1 MTKYT
6 AVSIACISSLLIQAS
21 AQNKMPP
28 TWADEFQ
35 GKGSPDPTK
44 WTFEQGFQRN
54 QELQYYQNNAW
65 MENGELIIEARR
77 DKVKNANYDA
87 KSKKWNENRQF
98 GEYTSASLRTV
109 GKYDFQYGRMQVRA
123 KIPSVMGAWP
133 AIWTLGKQGTWPHN
147 GECDVLE
154 YYKPDIILANL
165 VKGNAQAY
173 GSVWDTAKFSVNQHF
188 TKVDPK
194 WRESYHVWTMQ
205 WDEEHIRLY
214 IDSTLLNTTAQ
225 SWLVNPDTKHGPKNP
240 FKQPHDILL
249 NLAIGGAGGDPS
261 KTTFPLRYHV
271 DYVRVWEGYTKNG
284 APTNVG
290 LTAKTVSENQP
301 AGTIVGNLAVLDPD
315 PAEVVSYALVGGEG
329 STHNGA
335 FSISFLSGETRTS
348 VLKTKQTLHHKDGA
362 TRSIRIRATD
372 VEGATLDKVLT
383 IDVKKAGS

>member
-1 MTKYT
+1 MTKMYRIGCVFLFAT
-6 AVSIACISSLLIQAS
+6 MLEAQ
-21 AQNKMPP
+21 AQNKLPP

-35 GKGSPDPTK
+35 GKGAPDPNK

-65 MENGELIIEARR
+65 MDNGELIIEARR
-77 DKVKNANYDA
+77 EKVKNANYDA
-87 KSKKWNENRQF
+87 KSKKWNENRPF

-109 GKYDFQYGRMQVRA
+109 GKFDFQYGRMQVRA

-133 AIWTLGKQGTWPHN
+133 AIWTLGKEGTWPHN

-165 VKGNAQAY
+165 VKGNKQAY

-194 WRESYHVWTMQ
+194 WRDSYHVWTMQ
-205 WDEEHIRLY
+205 WDEEMIRLY
-214 IDSTLLNTTAQ
+214 IDSTLLNTTEQ
-225 SWLVNPDTKHGPKNP
+225 SWLVNPDTKYGPKNP

-261 KTTFPLRYHV
+261 KTTFPLRYYV

-284 APTNVG
+284 APTNLG
-290 LTAKTVSENQP
+290 LTSKTVLENQP
-301 AGTIVGNLAVLDPD
+301 AGSIVGNLAVLDPD
-315 PAEVVSYALVGGEG
+315 PAEVVSYTLVSGEG
-329 STHNGA
+329 ATHNNA
-335 FSISFLSGETRTS
+335 FAISFLSGETRTS
-348 VLKTKQTLHHKDGA
+348 VLKTKQALKLQDGA
-362 TRSIRIRATD
+362 NRSIRVRATD
-372 VEGATLDKVLT
+372 IEGATFEKVLT
-383 IDVKKAGS
+383 IEVKKAGA

>member
-1 MTKYT
+1 MTKC
-6 AVSIACISSLLIQAS
+6 VPLLFACFSALILKTS

-28 TWADEFQ
+28 TWSDEFQ
-35 GKGSPDPTK
+35 GKGVPDRKK
-44 WTFEQGFQRN
+44 WSFEQGFQRN

-77 DKVKNANYDA
+77 EKVKNPKYNA
-87 KSKKWNENRQF
+87 KSKQWYESRQF

-133 AIWTLGKQGTWPHN
+133 AIWTLGKKGTWPHN

-165 VKGNAQAY
+165 VKGNKQAY
-173 GSVWDTAKFSVNQHF
+173 ASVWDTAKFSVNQHF

-205 WDEEHIRLY
+205 WDEDTIRLY
-214 IDSTLLNTTAQ
+214 IDSTLLNTTVQ
-225 SWLVNPDTKHGPKNP
+225 SWLVNPDSKHGPKDP

-261 KTTFPLRYHV
+261 KTTFPLRYHL
-271 DYVRVWEGYTKNG
+271 DYVRVWEGYTKNS
-284 APTNVG
+284 APSNIG
-290 LTAKTVSENQP
+290 ITVKAVNEKQP
-301 AGTIVGNLAVLDPD
+301 AGTVVGNLAVLDPD
-315 PAEVVSYALVGGEG
+315 PAEVVSYSLVGGEG
-329 STHNGA
+329 STHNSA
-335 FSISFLSGETRTS
+335 FSISFLSGETRLS
-348 VLKTKQTLHHKDGA
+348 VLKTTQSLQHADGP
-362 TRSIRIRATD
+362 TRSIRVRATD
-372 VEGATLDKVLT
+372 IEGATMEKILT
-383 IDVKKAGS
+383 IEVKKT